1 MTTEMKK
8 TFPILFI
15 LLSILASCNKDWQ
28 FPDYK
33 YTTVYF
39 PYQSPVRTLVL
50 GEDIIDNTLDNQ
62 HKFQIMATM
71 GGVYENK
78 KDVTIDVSIDTSLAS
93 KLKFNALNGDD
104 VVALPDNYYT
114 FPSKDMKI

>member
-1 MTTEMKK
+1 MNKDMKRS
-8 TFPILFI
+8 FLALVV
-15 LLSILASCNKDWQ
+15 LLTMLTACNKKWS

-50 GEDIIDNTLDNQ
+50 GEDLYDNTLDNQ
-62 HKFQIMATM
+62 HKFSIMATM

-78 KDVTIDVSIDTSLAS
+78 KDITIAVSIDNSLTQRV
-93 KLKFNALNGDD
+93 KFNAANGDD
-104 VVALPDNYYT
+104 VIA
-114 FPSKDMKI
+114 